1 MRLNLPENNRG
12 MDAKDAKMLYTAA
25 TYGTTH
31 SKAERTGAYFGGD
44 IAFALPKMFDPSRR
58 GMMGSTYGQY
68 GGGLNILKFDEDD
81 NVREKVL
88 LGCRN
93 IAKTH
98 PVMRACHTAG
108 AMVETTDGLKPI
120 EEVSV
125 GDSVRTH
132 LGRFRRVTDTMSFD
146 YHGDMVELGCSRG
159 NVCIE
164 CTSGHPLYVFRRSG
178 GTKYL
183 GGETPKGDYMWVDAC
198 DVKVGDYLVS
208 PASTLSVESG
218 NEVAVSKTTEWVHP
232 ECVTYGERVIPET
245 VQRRTENR
253 AIVMNDDMFRLLG
266 YFVADGHASKNG
278 AVEFYFGGGE
288 ADYADDVVS
297 IAKSCIGLD
306 ARVRTDK
313 KKNMM
318 KVVFYSTPVSEW
330 LRKEFGTN
338 AHNKTIPNWVI
349 DSKSSNRVQ
358 FIIGFWRGDGCET
371 KYEML
376 FDSVSPDIINGICHL
391 LKKEGVAYSV
401 RWPRRIDSERVIC
414 GQKPSRLKTSLG
426 RVSVSGSAV
435 HKLRSIAGIEDFGTA
450 QSIRWSALSRGFF
463 SDGYMHFAVEEKSV
477 RCSDETVYNLEVED
491 DESYLVD
498 GIASHNCVEVYSRY
512 PLVGLKLQHDDPE
525 YERFYRELFLED
537 LDFENF
543 LTDVGKVFWVD
554 GTAFIYGN
562 WSDSLKLWVGED
574 IMDPINMRIKRVPFI
589 GEDLVY
595 MHPSDDLKEFARGQ
609 SVEGRMFREQY
620 PEMAQAISKGEDIL
634 MSSDRLTMIANKDR
648 PTEYWG
654 TPVMLRAWNTL
665 RLEDR
670 MQSAMQATADRL
682 YAPLVMFTVGGQLP
696 NGDTFI
702 PSAAMLDAFR
712 GNLDAA
718 LASDFRAIV
727 THDGVKAQEVIRGDK
742 MNNFK
747 QDIDMYDERI
757 FMAWG
762 LTSSI
767 LKPQNGTYATTA
779 LEFQLASQLLASYQK
794 TLVSI
799 YNKQAAFVAEAHEHY
814 EYEKKG
820 EQHKLVYERKE
831 MWDPDARDGEG
842 AWVVKDVP
850 KLSYPKMT
858 FDVINFKDEQQER
871 KFRMELRNA
880 GMPIADDDIAIGVDI
895 DLEASAQKYQSEQI
909 RKKVME
915 SERETAIFKATLEQG
930 MTIPPDTKKYL
941 ELGIPPLQYKQL
953 IDEFSNGDEDAPEG
967 MFQES
972 SDEQLEKKVME
983 QVSTDVEENDFDID
997 PSMETSDVRSRP
1009 EISDSARKD
1018 MPKP

>member
-1 MRLNLPENNRG
+1 MRLNLPENNGG
-12 MDAKDAKMLYTAA
+12 MNAKDAKMLYTAA
-25 TYGTTH
+25 TFGTTH
-31 SKAERTGAYFGGD
+31 SKVERTGAYFGGD
-44 IAFALPKMFDPSRR
+44 VAFALPKMFDPSRR
-58 GMMGSTYGQY
+58 GMIGSTYGQY

-81 NVREKVL
+81 EVREKVL

-108 AMVETTDGLKPI
+108 AMVETAGGVKSI
-120 EEVSV
+120 ESLQK
-125 GDSVRTH
+125 GDRVVTH
-132 LGRFRRVTDTMSFD
+132 LGRLREVTDVMSFD
-146 YHGDMVELGCSRG
+146 YSGDVIGLGCARG
-159 NVCIE
+159 NIQIE
-164 CTSGHPLYVFRRSG
+164 CTPGHPLYVFRGSG

-183 GGETPKGDYMWVDAC
+183 GGDAPNGEYMWVDAS
-198 DVKVGDYLVS
+198 DIELGDYLVS
-208 PASTLSVESG
+208 PALTESVVDTGDVVRE
-218 NEVAVSKTTEWVHP
+218 KTTEWVHP
-232 ECVTYGERVIPET
+232 ECVTYGNRKIPEV
-245 VQRRTENR
+245 VQRRTVR
-253 AIVMNDDMFRLLG
+253 KGIVMSADMFRLMG
-266 YFVADGHASKNG
+266 YFLADGCASKTG
-278 AVEFYFGGGE
+278 AVDFYFGTQE
-288 ADYADDVVS
+288 SSYAEDVVS
-297 IAKSCIGLD
+297 IACSCLGVE
-306 ARVRTDK
+306 ARVKKDK
-313 KKNMM
+313 KKKMLR
-318 KVVFYSTPVSEW
+318 VSFYSTPVSEW
-330 LRKEFGTN
+330 LRTEFGTN
-338 AHNKTIPNWVI
+338 AHDKKVPRWVL
-349 DSKSSNRVQ
+349 SSPSEKRLQ
-358 FIIGFWRGDGCET
+358 FLIGFWRGDGCET
-371 KYEML
+371 KYEMN
-376 FDSVSPDIINGICHL
+376 FDSVSMDIVSGVCHI
-391 LKKEGVAYSV
+391 LKSEGMAYSV
-401 RWPRRIDSERVIC
+401 KWPRKIDVERVIC
-414 GQKPSRLKTSLG
+414 GQKPSRLHTSLG
-426 RVSVSGSAV
+426 RVSVSGSSV
-435 HKLRSIAGIEDFGTA
+435 HKLRSLLGIEDFESV
-450 QSIRWSALSRGFF
+450 QSIRWSDLSRGFF
-463 SDGYMHFAVEEKSV
+463 ANGYMHFAVDEKTIRSTH
-477 RCSDETVYNLEVED
+477 EKVYNLEVAE

-498 GIASHNCVEVYSRY
+498 GVASHNCIEVYSRY
-512 PLVGLKLQHDDPE
+512 PLVGLDLQHDDPE
-525 YERFYRELFLED
+525 YERFYKELFLED
-537 LDFENF
+537 LDFANF

-574 IMDPINMRIKRVPFI
+574 IMDPIDMRIRRVPFV

-595 MHPSDDLKEFARGQ
+595 MHPSDSLKEFARGQ
-609 SVEGRMFREQY
+609 TVEGRLFREQY
-620 PEMAQAISKGEDIL
+620 PDMAQSISKGEDIL

-648 PTEYWG
+648 TTEYWG

-727 THDGVKAQEVIRGDK
+727 THDGVKASKVIRGDR

-820 EQHKLVYERKE
+820 EQRKLVFERKE
-831 MWDPDARDGEG
+831 MWDEDANGGEG

-930 MTIPPDTKKYL
+930 VTIPPDTKKYL
-941 ELGIPPLQYKQL
+941 ELGIPPLQYKKL
-953 IDEFSNGDEDAPEG
+953 IDEFSTGEDESVD
-967 MFQES
+967 MS
-972 SDEQLEKKVME
+972 TTRSDDEQLGREVME
-983 QVSTDVEENDFDID
+983 QVSVDSEENKFDID